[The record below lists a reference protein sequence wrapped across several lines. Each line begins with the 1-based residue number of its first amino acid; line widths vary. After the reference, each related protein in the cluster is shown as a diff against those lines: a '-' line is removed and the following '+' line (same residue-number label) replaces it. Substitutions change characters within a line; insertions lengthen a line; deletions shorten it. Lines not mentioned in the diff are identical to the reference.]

1 MDACHAGGI
10 DGMRGT
16 RGVGGVRITGG
27 PGAEP
32 PIAQDTATA
41 APSTTLVI
49 AATGPNELST
59 EDSGLGHGV
68 FTRVL
73 LNGLAG
79 EADEDKD
86 GRVTGEE
93 LGRYLVREVPG
104 VARGFGGNQTPV
116 VTGGGPAILLTR

>member
-16 RGVGGVRITGG
+16 RGIGGVRIGDETA
-27 PGAEP
+27 PGA
-32 PIAQDTATA
+32 T
-41 APSTTLVI
+41 PSATLVI

-59 EDSGLGHGV
+59 EDTNLGHGV

-79 EADEDKD
+79 EADENKD
-86 GRVTGEE
+86 GHITGDE
-93 LGRYLVREVPG
+93 LGKYLVREVPG
-104 VARGFGGNQTPV
+104 VARGFGGNQTP
-116 VTGGGPAILLTR
+116 TITQPSGGPVILLTR